1 MATRI
6 GPNKYRTQ
14 VLISKPGEKRAY
26 KSFTGKNAREADM
39 LAEQWKVLYLPH
51 VSVGT
56 FGQCAEQFLD
66 AMKSTLSP
74 STLRS
79 YNCIRKSIE
88 QNSKAFYRANIG
100 QIRAEDFYPMYDCLK
115 SPKTVR
121 NWNGFISSVFAYK
134 EIPMPK
140 VKLPEKKKNLYRV
153 PDEKEVR
160 AIAKIV
166 KGTNLEIPFALAIR
180 GMRRGEIAAVR
191 AEDIDGNILHIHR
204 ALVYTGTGYVE
215 KQPKTLESDRFIP
228 LPKGLARKIKK
239 AGKATEMTPQAIS
252 CAFDKMLKRNG
263 IEHFRFH
270 DLRHA
275 FVSIAHANGI
285 PDSYIMAMGG
295 WSTDRVMR
303 SVYMQ
308 TLPAH
313 ALQYQN
319 AFERAIKGV

>member
-6 GPNKYRTQ
+6 APNKYRTQ
-14 VLISKPGEKRAY
+14 VLISKPGEKRKY
-26 KSFTGKNAREADM
+26 KSFTAKTAREADM

-79 YNCIRKSIE
+79 YNCIKKSIE

-100 QIRAEDFYPMYDCLK
+100 QIRAEDFYPMYSSLK

-121 NWNGFISSVFAYK
+121 NWNGFISSVFAFK
-134 EIPMPK
+134 EVPMPK
-140 VKLPEKKKNLYRV
+140 VKLPEKKKILYRV

-160 AIAKIV
+160 AIAGIV

-180 GMRRGEIAAVR
+180 GLRCGEIAAVK
-191 AEDIDGNILHIHR
+191 ADDVENNVLHVHR
-204 ALVYTGTGYVE
+204 SMVYTGKEWVE
-215 KQPKTLESDRFIP
+215 KQPKTLESDRFVPIP
-228 LPKGLARKIKK
+228 KKLSRKIKK

-252 CAFDKMLKRNG
+252 CAYSKMLQRNG
-263 IEHFRFH
+263 FEKSRFH